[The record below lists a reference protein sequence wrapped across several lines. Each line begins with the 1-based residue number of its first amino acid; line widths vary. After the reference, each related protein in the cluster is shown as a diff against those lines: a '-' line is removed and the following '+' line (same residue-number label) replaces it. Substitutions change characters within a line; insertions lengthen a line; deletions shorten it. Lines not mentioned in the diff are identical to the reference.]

1 MTKIEDVDKQQP
13 IEVCLVELDPAS
25 LAKTAKADFFA
36 DVPEEPAFLFNAYPD
51 PLRYPANTKLGYRNV
66 SIPSCL
72 KNTILH
78 KVIAHEI
85 RFWKGEECTLAAK
98 AMLYLRIFQQLQG
111 EPRVDEKLLGAQFN
125 DAIKSMQGRDGNR
138 VAETQAKIIQ
148 GVFLGAINAIL
159 KGMHSEFNDTEI
171 RALREIQRMTPVF
184 ASVTN
189 KPTDSI
195 NQRYPQLPYTN
206 ADYIHSIR
214 QVAFVQYTVWNKI
227 RSRFKTEYP
236 DAYIEL
242 HGLLIEK
249 RMFFDRLA
257 NSIVSPEKYEKNN
270 RDDTFRIQSIMINA
284 ALKLKDP
291 ILIESLFLPIA
302 YRRINIDHGFM
313 FRNKEGPLTL
323 NPRVTIAYMSAYLTQ
338 MLNDDGTA
346 RSNGR
351 WLKRRDKVKNRRLHS
366 GCLSTFTPYALLLP
380 FGPDELTFYA
390 ALFATERCQTSTL
403 LGLKTAD
410 ILLLESNG
418 KKGTKVNHAPKLKI
432 NGFKGRNGKKDGS
445 IYTKGSPFYSVA
457 RGLKDAFN
465 EAVESGLI
473 PTSNYCMFK
482 SLSEN
487 DVRFSVDTFF
497 GGNLQNKK
505 KISPKA
511 RLIIPLIPG
520 SYYHAVM
527 QKHVDNSAFL
537 VLLQSLLG
545 RSEDVGKRILSP
557 SNITQS
563 RIYAEQAQDL
573 SDFEVSESVALTY
586 SEDLYARLS
595 VVAPTQH
602 HTVET
607 RLNTYYLRS
616 QDRVVAE
623 SREKFAAQV
632 GEEMVKMA
640 VELAGVKSL
649 EGELLDLHT
658 AQTVCGLAP
667 AEIEL
672 SAEELIA
679 QADAQGYVVNETG
692 FIKRNGTTY
701 IIKSPLHA
709 RLIQRKI
716 EHIDD
721 EVEHL
726 MFSNHHLV
734 PRAIAQ
740 RMLLNLILNQF
751 DETTIAEGQKI
762 YGHVEFQFPSLM
774 IISGGF

>member
-390 ALFATERCQTSTL
+390 ALFATERCQT
-403 LGLKTAD
+403 
-410 ILLLESNG
+410 
-418 KKGTKVNHAPKLKI
+418 I
-432 NGFKGRNGKKDGS
+432 N
-445 IYTKGSPFYSVA
+445 PVA
-457 RGLKDAFN
+457 K
-465 EAVESGLI
+465 
-473 PTSNYCMFK
+473 
-482 SLSEN
+482 
-487 DVRFSVDTFF
+487 
-497 GGNLQNKK
+497 
-505 KISPKA
+505 
-511 RLIIPLIPG
+511 
-520 SYYHAVM
+520 
-527 QKHVDNSAFL
+527 
-537 VLLQSLLG
+537 
-545 RSEDVGKRILSP
+545 
-557 SNITQS
+557 
-563 RIYAEQAQDL
+563 
-573 SDFEVSESVALTY
+573 
-586 SEDLYARLS
+586 
-595 VVAPTQH
+595 
-602 HTVET
+602 
-607 RLNTYYLRS
+607 YL
-616 QDRVVAE
+616 
-623 SREKFAAQV
+623 
-632 GEEMVKMA
+632 
-640 VELAGVKSL
+640 
-649 EGELLDLHT
+649 
-658 AQTVCGLAP
+658 
-667 AEIEL
+667 
-672 SAEELIA
+672 
-679 QADAQGYVVNETG
+679 
-692 FIKRNGTTY
+692 
-701 IIKSPLHA
+701 
-709 RLIQRKI
+709 
-716 EHIDD
+716 
-721 EVEHL
+721 
-726 MFSNHHLV
+726 
-734 PRAIAQ
+734 
-740 RMLLNLILNQF
+740 
-751 DETTIAEGQKI
+751 
-762 YGHVEFQFPSLM
+762 
-774 IISGGF
+774 